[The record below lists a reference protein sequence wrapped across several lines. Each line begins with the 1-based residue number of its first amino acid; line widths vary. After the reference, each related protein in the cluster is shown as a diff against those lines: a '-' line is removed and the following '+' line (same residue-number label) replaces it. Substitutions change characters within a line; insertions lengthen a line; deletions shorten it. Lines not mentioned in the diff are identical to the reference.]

1 MSLRFV
7 MSVAVAFVWV
17 GSSPPV
23 AARSPVQQ
31 ASDVPVSSVSQQR
44 ETLDRYCVSCHN
56 ARLQT
61 AGLALDEASLDAAG
75 LSRERG
81 TWERVVRKLELRAMP
96 PVGRPRPD
104 ESTYEGMVAW
114 LEQELDRVAADMPD
128 PGNQPAVRRL
138 TRTEYKNVIR
148 DLLAL
153 ESLPAEVD
161 PSGLLPRDSSAA
173 GFDNVADVLY
183 VSPAALEGYLAAARK
198 ISRFAVGDPSLPAII
213 ERHQM
218 PFERPQDQHFSE
230 LPFGTRGGT
239 ALRTYVPLDAEYQL
253 VIETERGM
261 TQGSF
266 ALEVSVDGARAG
278 LFPVDVT
285 RPRRGAG
292 SSTIGGDNTLEV
304 TLPLRAGPRVLGV
317 TFVDRPAAPE
327 ETVKRSFLRTRGRM
341 ANVVAVTLTGPV
353 NASSSGDTPSRRQ
366 IFSCRPSSPAQ
377 EQPCAKEILST
388 LARRAYRRPVTEED
402 LAFLLPFYEAGWDE
416 AGFERGVQYG
426 IERLLVSPGFLFR
439 VERDP
444 ADVPAGSLYQI
455 ADLELATRLSFFL
468 WSSIPDDELLN
479 VAVAGT
485 LRDPEVLDQQVRRML
500 ADRRAQGLVTNFA
513 SQWLYLRDLD
523 AKRMNYEAFPNFDVG
538 LKQAFMRETELF
550 IESII
555 REDRS
560 VLQLLT
566 ADYTFVNERL
576 AKHYG
581 IPHVYGD
588 HFRRVELAGLPRR
601 GLLGHGSILALTS
614 RPTRTSPVLRGKWVL
629 ENILAS
635 PPPPPPPN
643 VPALEDTDE
652 TGAVLSMRD
661 RMVRHRAN
669 PVCASCHA
677 LMDPIGLSME
687 NYDASGAWRTKSES
701 GAPVDS
707 SGVFLDGSEFEGAD
721 GLQQVLLGR
730 SEIFVRTLSEKLLGY
745 ALGRNLGP
753 SDPPTVRAIARAA
766 EANDYRFSSLIGAIA
781 RSMPFQM
788 RRSGQ

>member
-1 MSLRFV
+1 MQFVTCSRSNHCRRKSIRPGSFRGTAQPPGSTTSLMYSTSLR
-7 MSVAVAFVWV
+7 
-17 GSSPPV
+17 
-23 AARSPVQQ
+23 
-31 ASDVPVSSVSQQR
+31 
-44 ETLDRYCVSCHN
+44 
-56 ARLQT
+56 
-61 AGLALDEASLDAAG
+61 
-75 LSRERG
+75 
-81 TWERVVRKLELRAMP
+81 
-96 PVGRPRPD
+96 
-104 ESTYEGMVAW
+104 
-114 LEQELDRVAADMPD
+114 
-128 PGNQPAVRRL
+128 RRW
-138 TRTEYKNVIR
+138 
-148 DLLAL
+148 
-153 ESLPAEVD
+153 
-161 PSGLLPRDSSAA
+161 
-173 GFDNVADVLY
+173 
-183 VSPAALEGYLAAARK
+183 EGYLAAARK

-218 PFERPQDQHFSE
+218 PFERPQDQHFSD
-230 LPFGTRGGT
+230 LPFGTRGGK

-266 ALEVSVDGARAG
+266 ALEVSVDGARAV

-285 RPRRGAG
+285 NPRRGAG

-485 LRDPEVLDQQVRRML
+485 LRDPEVLEQQVRRML

-523 AKRMNYEAFPNFDVG
+523 AKRMNYEAFPNFDGG
-538 LKQAFMRETELF
+538 LKPGVQA
-550 IESII
+550 
-555 REDRS
+555 
-560 VLQLLT
+560 
-566 ADYTFVNERL
+566 
-576 AKHYG
+576 
-581 IPHVYGD
+581 
-588 HFRRVELAGLPRR
+588 
-601 GLLGHGSILALTS
+601 
-614 RPTRTSPVLRGKWVL
+614 
-629 ENILAS
+629 
-635 PPPPPPPN
+635 
-643 VPALEDTDE
+643 
-652 TGAVLSMRD
+652 RD
-661 RMVRHRAN
+661 RAVHRVHH
-669 PVCASCHA
+669 P
-677 LMDPIGLSME
+677 
-687 NYDASGAWRTKSES
+687 R
-701 GAPVDS
+701 
-707 SGVFLDGSEFEGAD
+707 GSQYSAAAD
-721 GLQQVLLGR
+721 GRLH
-730 SEIFVRTLSEKLLGY
+730 VR
-745 ALGRNLGP
+745 
-753 SDPPTVRAIARAA
+753 
-766 EANDYRFSSLIGAIA
+766 
-781 RSMPFQM
+781 Q
-788 RRSGQ
+788 